1 MTIEQLQAQ
10 LKEAQEQNRLCNYA
24 KAEEI
29 VHEVLR
35 WCDELQVKENP
46 TELETLRVVGNLLIG
61 ETLWRRGQ
69 VMEAIPFAET
79 ARTCSEKLKSIEYSI
94 QYRLLFATIY
104 LRISEYQ
111 SSLEYIEEAENIA
124 TEHGREKDLVIV
136 KNMKGEVYQETGP
149 IQDAVMIFKE
159 VIELAKFYE
168 MNNYRAT
175 ATKNLGF
182 CSLLLGEYDEAVEL
196 YAQSIEYY
204 KILNSIIG
212 QATAMASIG
221 TAYLVQGNWLLSVKW
236 LHEALQ
242 FIQDIDNNLLKASI
256 YTNIGSCY
264 RGMGDFQR
272 SLEYYFNAL
281 NMYEKSEIKGI
292 AVNTLGNIAIV
303 YRFLK
308 NYDLAKFYFTKTFEM
323 LIDRYGSTNGDFLGN
338 YAIMLYELNEYN
350 EAEKYLRQTVISFQ
364 ESKQIIQ
371 EYQYSYYL
379 GRIYLNNNEF
389 DKAKEIAF
397 RRYKVFCEHNRND
410 EIPGSLD
417 LLGDLYAN
425 PGFDEYNVELAEQYY
440 LQALDKFV
448 ENGAKHGIY
457 HSHQHIAQ
465 FYKELGRWEEYAA
478 HIEKSIEVYKEVQTD
493 EVKKQADRFGWEQR
507 IAEMEKEK
515 EIEKIQADAET
526 KKLEQQLVF
535 KQREVEVMIHEL
547 VDKNN
552 ILHEIQKDVE
562 ALSKYTMKEGNNVV
576 ERLLDRIKRHSIP
589 LDSKKELEQQWAE
602 VHAPFMDKLKR
613 KYPSLTATELKVCV
627 LLKMKLT
634 SSNICS
640 VLFLSKRTVEFH
652 RLNIRKKMELGKD
665 DDLYVVLNAIAEG

>member
-24 KAEEI
+24 KAEEMA
-29 VHEVLR
+29 HEVLR

-61 ETLWRRGQ
+61 ETLLRRGQ
-69 VMEAIPFAET
+69 PMKAIPFAEA
-79 ARTCSEKLKSIEYSI
+79 ARTCSENLKSIEYSI

-111 SSLEYIEEAENIA
+111 TSLEYIEEATNIA

-136 KNMKGEVYQETGP
+136 KNLKGEFYREVGP
-149 IQDAVMIFKE
+149 IPDAVMIFNE
-159 VIELAKFYE
+159 VIELAESYK
-168 MNNYRAT
+168 MDNYAAAAIR
-175 ATKNLGF
+175 NLGVCYIF
-182 CSLLLGEYDEAVEL
+182 LAEYDKAMEL
-196 YAQSIEYY
+196 CTRSRE
-204 KILNSIIG
+204 KFKSLNDLIG
-212 QATAMASIG
+212 QATAMANIG
-221 TAYLVQGNWLLSVKW
+221 AIHLVQGNWPLSI
-236 LHEALQ
+236 ECLQ
-242 FIQDIDNNLLKASI
+242 EVLRFIQDIEAKPLVGTTFTNL
-256 YTNIGSCY
+256 GHCY
-264 RGMGDFQR
+264 SGMGSHQK
-272 SLEYYFNAL
+272 SLEYYQAAL
-281 NMYEKSEIKGI
+281 EIQQQCNDERNI
-292 AVNTLGNIAIV
+292 VNIFGSIAIL
-303 YRFLK
+303 YRKLER
-308 NYDLAKFYFTKTFEM
+308 YDLAGIYFKKTLEI
-323 LIDRYGSTNGDFLGN
+323 LIDKRGSNGGEFFGN
-338 YAIMLYELNEYN
+338 YAIMLYMQKQYK
-350 EAEKYLRQTVISFQ
+350 EAEEYL
-364 ESKQIIQ
+364 KQIISSFH
-371 EYQYSYYL
+371 EAKETIRESQYGFYL
-379 GRIYLNNNEF
+379 CKIYISHNQF

-397 RRYKVFCEHNRND
+397 RAYQVFCEHSRND
-410 EIPGSLD
+410 EIPNALQ

-425 PGFDEYNVELAEQYY
+425 PGFDEYNVELAEQYH
-440 LQALDKFV
+440 LQSLGKFV
-448 ENGAKHGIY
+448 DTGAKHGIY

-515 EIEKIQADAET
+515 EIEKIHADAET
-526 KKLEQQLVF
+526 KKLEQQLTF

-602 VHAPFMDKLKR
+602 VHAPFMDRLKQ

-652 RLNIRKKMELGKD
+652 RLNIRKKMELGKN
-665 DDLYVVLNAIAEG
+665 DDLHVVLNAIAEG